1 MAPSK
6 LFDLAHGASWIL
18 PDGRVIKVPGF
29 HSSWISSHPSIA
41 SGATNTAEFVG
52 KTGWIS
58 AVLHEGGYLELIAR
72 SLADSRQTD
81 CLWSLLSLNAAALDR
96 VVLLVLGMEGC
107 IVLRREDLSSRERF
121 DAALASPALKPDT
134 PRPDRS

>member
-72 SLADSRQTD
+72 SVTDPRQTN

-107 IVLRREDLSSRERF
+107 IVLRREDLSARERF
-121 DAALASPALKPDT
+121 DAALASPALKPEA
-134 PRPDRS
+134 PPKP